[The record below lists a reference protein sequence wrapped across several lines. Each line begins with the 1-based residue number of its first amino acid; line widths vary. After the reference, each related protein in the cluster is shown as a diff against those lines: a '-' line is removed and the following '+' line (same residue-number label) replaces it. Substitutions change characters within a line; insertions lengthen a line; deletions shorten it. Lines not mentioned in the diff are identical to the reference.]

1 MHIKKTIFYGIGS
14 LCSKTGK
21 NNTKGSDILLKK
33 GKDVFLCK
41 SQNKKK
47 KLNEINFLKSYF
59 VTALKRSYS
68 FVNFRINLGVH
79 FFGIQLT

>member
-41 SQNKKK
+41 SQNKIKEAERNQLLK
-47 KLNEINFLKSYF
+47 KLF
-59 VTALKRSYS
+59 RYS
-68 FVNFRINLGVH
+68 P
-79 FFGIQLT
+79 